1 MNEFVDT
8 NVVNFSHLINAN
20 LKKLNV
26 VFVFEIFN
34 FST

>member
-20 LKKLNV
+20 FGEKIKHSIRV
-26 VFVFEIFN
+26 
-34 FST
+34 